1 MLSSDHTHP
10 EGYIG
15 NESKISAQTLRS
27 VHAAVEYILHNL
39 NKPLTLTDISS
50 HVFISRAYLSISFKR
65 VMGENIKKY
74 IYRKRMEHAK
84 HLLLATEESIQR
96 IALECGYSSPA
107 YFSASFR
114 RYYRTTPRAFRQEAE
129 QDKHYVRTR

>member
-1 MLSSDHTHP
+1 MHLSNNVIVEDLATRGSV
-10 EGYIG
+10 
-15 NESKISAQTLRS
+15 ISARPACPI
-27 VHAAVEYILHNL
+27 HAAIRYIENNL
-39 NKPLTLTDISS
+39 DNSLTLAEISS

-84 HLLLATEESIQR
+84 HLLLSTEESIQR
-96 IALECGYSSPA
+96 IALKCGYSSPA

-129 QDKHYVRTR
+129 QDKKH

>member
-1 MLSSDHTHP
+1 MLSSDHTP
-10 EGYIG
+10 TDDCMRKEP
-15 NESKISAQTLRS
+15 KISAQTICS
-27 VHAAVEYILHNL
+27 IHAAVEYILHNL

-74 IYRKRMEHAK
+74 IYRERMEHAK

-129 QDKHYVRTR
+129 QDKHYGRTR